1 MKPAFDVINPSGHA
15 VPLVLDSPHSGS
27 EYPEDFHAAVA
38 PELLRQ
44 SEDSFVDELYAGGPA
59 LGATLVIAN
68 FPRSYIDPNRSLL
81 DIDASILDAP
91 WPGPALPS
99 RKSALGIGLIWRL
112 LDSGEAI
119 YARKLSVDEVKE
131 RIVRF
136 HQPYQRAVKDALDAA
151 HDHFGAVW
159 HINCHSMPAMS
170 GRISEEGPGKP
181 RADFVL
187 GDRDG
192 STCEPEF
199 TALVAKTLRDLG
211 YTVKINDPYKGV
223 ELVRAFSDPAA
234 QRHSLQIEVNRRLY
248 MDERTREKSAGFEK
262 LRGDIERML
271 KVVAEYAG
279 ERGSHVC
286 AADHHHGH
294 DHDHHHDHGQHHH
307 HDHDQGDA
315 PGHDHSHGSSHNHS
329 HDHDR

>member
-1 MKPAFDVINPSGHA
+1 MNPAFTLIHPSGHA

-27 EYPEDFHAAVA
+27 DYPEDFRAAVGREA
-38 PELLRQ
+38 LRQ
-44 SEDSFVDELYAGGPA
+44 AEDSFVDELYGSGPS
-59 LGATLVIAN
+59 LGATLIAAR

-81 DIDASILDAP
+81 DIDASLMDAP
-91 WPGPALPS
+91 WPGPAVPS
-99 RKSALGIGLIWRL
+99 RKTELGIGLIWRV

-119 YARKLSVDEVKE
+119 YGRKLSVAEVKE
-131 RIVRF
+131 RIVRY
-136 HQPYQRAVKDALDAA
+136 HQPYQRAVKDALDAT

-159 HINCHSMPAMS
+159 HVNCHSMPAMS

-192 STCEPEF
+192 TTCEPAF
-199 TALVAKTLRDLG
+199 TALVAQSLRGMG
-211 YTVKINDPYKGV
+211 YEVKINDPYKGV

-248 MDERTREKSAGFEK
+248 LDERTREKSSGYAELK
-262 LRGDIERML
+262 RDIDRLL
-271 KVVAEYAG
+271 KNIADHAL

-286 AADHHHGH
+286 RDEPHHHHHDHDHDHDHAHHGH
-294 DHDHHHDHGQHHH
+294 DHDHKH
-307 HDHDQGDA
+307 
-315 PGHDHSHGSSHNHS
+315 
-329 HDHDR
+329 